1 MTRTALTCVL
11 ADDHPAVL
19 DSVARFLVA
28 NDLKVA
34 AAVGNGADALEAI
47 HEFRPSVAVVDM
59 RLPGID
65 GIELCRRVVGSGL
78 ETAIL
83 VYTGYGDAAYLADA
97 IASGVRGFL
106 VKDAPLPELVRAIEM
121 VGRGEPYIDPTLAG
135 SLVGGLG
142 SSTPALTDA
151 ERALMQ
157 MLADGLTTDDI
168 SQRTSTSRTT
178 AQTRIIAVMQKL
190 NTGTRAQAVATAVRQ
205 GWIS

>member
-1 MTRTALTCVL
+1 V
-11 ADDHPAVL
+11 
-19 DSVARFLVA
+19 VA
-28 NDLKVA
+28 
-34 AAVGNGADALEAI
+34 
-47 HEFRPSVAVVDM
+47 
-59 RLPGID
+59 
-65 GIELCRRVVGSGL
+65 SGL

-142 SSTPALTDA
+142 SSTSGLTDA

-190 NTGTRAQAVATAVRQ
+190 NTGTRAQAVAEAVRQ